1 MKNTSIKRKNFP
13 KEFFKL
19 EDTSSS
25 SEKRTTAEFKVDIF
39 ICFHDF
45 EITCNVKFRGCP
57 VQ

>member
-45 EITCNVKFRGCP
+45 EITCNVYNKR
-57 VQ
+57 QW